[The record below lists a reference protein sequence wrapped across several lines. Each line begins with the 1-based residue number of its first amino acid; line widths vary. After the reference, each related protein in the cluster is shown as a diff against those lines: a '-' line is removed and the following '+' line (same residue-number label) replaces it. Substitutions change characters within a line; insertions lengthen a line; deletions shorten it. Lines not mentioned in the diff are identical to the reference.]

1 MNVRTVVVLIVAAF
15 CVITLRSLNGRKRK
29 ELSEFMKYLRVA
41 WAIVVEIVTHPF
53 EDGYLMFDKDG
64 RLKER
69 L

>member
-1 MNVRTVVVLIVAAF
+1 MDVEEAVRS
-15 CVITLRSLNGRKRK
+15 SLSLSRK
-29 ELSEFMKYLRVA
+29 EGQCDPGHVRHFMKYLRVV
-41 WAIVVEIVTHPF
+41 WAILVEIVTHPF